1 MKVVLFFVWGIII
14 GGVLKTLPEIKIG
27 AKIVIETTYGIYTY
41 EVYDT
46 KIVQDT
52 QLEAAPIQRE
62 KEILMLYTCYPVNG
76 LGHATKR
83 FMTYSNLVDEQVLEK
98 GE

>member
-1 MKVVLFFVWGIII
+1 MFVWGIII
-14 GGVLKTLPEIKIG
+14 NGVLKTLPEIKIG
-27 AKIVIETTYGIYTY
+27 DKIVIETTYGTYTY
-41 EVYDT
+41 EVYNT
-46 KIVQDT
+46 KIVKDT
-52 QLEAAPIQRE
+52 QIEEAPIQRE

-83 FMTYSNLVDEQVLEK
+83 FITYSNLIEEKVLEK